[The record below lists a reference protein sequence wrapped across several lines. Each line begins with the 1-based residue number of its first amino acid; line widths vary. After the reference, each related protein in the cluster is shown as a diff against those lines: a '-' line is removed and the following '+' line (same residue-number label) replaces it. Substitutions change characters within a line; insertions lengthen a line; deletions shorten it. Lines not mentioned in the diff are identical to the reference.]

1 MITNDVC
8 ACDDVKGVIARRTI
22 VGDEIMNAPWFI
34 AVDVE
39 APGLVVCAVDN
50 VVAAAA
56 ATISKRTHDIIIYR
70 C

>member
-8 ACDDVKGVIARRTI
+8 ACDDVKCVVARRTI

-39 APGLVVCAVDN
+39 APGLVVCAVDD
-50 VVAAAA
+50 VVVAA
-56 ATISKRTHDIIIYR
+56 ATISTRTHDIIIYR
-70 C
+70 CC